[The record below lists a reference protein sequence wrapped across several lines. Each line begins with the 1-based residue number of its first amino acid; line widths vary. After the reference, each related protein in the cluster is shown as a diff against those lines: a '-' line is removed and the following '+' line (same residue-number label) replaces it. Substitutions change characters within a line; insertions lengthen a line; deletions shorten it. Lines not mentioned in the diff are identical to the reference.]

1 MKYSIQSVL
10 SLVTDDASASPPSS
24 SSSHL
29 LLHTTHEATGADWFC
44 FNDYSIAHS
53 TIENALSFTD
63 AWRSPICLVYHCSD
77 FPEDSIAP
85 LLTAPTRPPPQ
96 PFYSPSSLGAPDAQQ
111 TFVMLP
117 NDKLPGRNDLISIDC
132 EFIAL
137 TCEQVT
143 SRLLCDLGGHHSR
156 RSPDRAERGRSAAGP
171 RDLSHARSH
180 RVRRRLHSL
189 RGPRRRLSD
198 AIQRT
203 EARGPGAAAQQ
214 ALSGAAEGGLLAT
227 ADARG
232 QGMHLRG
239 TWMWVHGDAE
249 T

>member
-1 MKYSIQSVL
+1 MWTQDEHFFLPSFTMQLQTVGETSHVTVEREGSGMKYSIQGVL
-10 SLVTDDASASPPSS
+10 SLVTDDVSASPSSS

-44 FNDYSIAHS
+44 FNDYCITHT
-53 TIENALSFTD
+53 TIETALSFTD
-63 AWRSPICLVYHCSD
+63 AWRSPICLVYHCND

-85 LLTAPTRPPPQ
+85 LLTAPTRPPPP

-117 NDKLPGRNDLISIDC
+117 NDQLPGRNDLISIDC

-137 TCEQVT
+137 TCEQV
-143 SRLLCDLGGHHSR
+143 SLRFLCDVGGHHSR
-156 RSPDRAERGRSAAGP
+156 RPSDRAEGSRSAAGS
-171 RDLSHARSH
+171 RDVSHARSH

-189 RGPRRRLSD
+189 RGPRRRLPD

-203 EARGPGAAAQQ
+203 Q
-214 ALSGAAEGGLLAT
+214 A
-227 ADARG
+227 
-232 QGMHLRG
+232 
-239 TWMWVHGDAE
+239 
-249 T
+249 